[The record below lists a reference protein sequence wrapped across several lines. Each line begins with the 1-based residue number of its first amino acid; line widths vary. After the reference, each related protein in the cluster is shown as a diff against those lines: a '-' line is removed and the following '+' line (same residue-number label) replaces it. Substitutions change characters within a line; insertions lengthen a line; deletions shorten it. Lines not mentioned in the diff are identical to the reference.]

1 MAEPTLNV
9 GSNGD
14 HSDDAESGGMDLEK
28 LRELVGFA
36 LRAARR
42 RLALAIATFVIVT
55 GLGLTVAKLMPRV
68 YAAQVKLLAQRS
80 TPIRMLTAQ
89 NPGMDS
95 ADNPTKNV
103 VAMVMG
109 QDSLVGLAKDANLV
123 ERFERS
129 RPRILQ
135 LKDSLMERFFGAPS
149 DQDKLLGMAY
159 TLERHLNVETDD
171 MTVTITVEWTDAQA
185 AYDLVTL
192 VQRNFSEA
200 RYDSDVA
207 VVNSSIAVLEEHAK
221 NELAQVDEELKEFN
235 KNVVEKSKLTHVPPA
250 RGAISRAIRL
260 PATDP
265 LAGGDTPAGPDPELT
280 ASLEEKRLR
289 IRALE
294 ESQQRSVDAL
304 QSELQRQ
311 ELTLTP
317 LHPTVVALQQELEAA
332 RRPSPELVQLRGDV
346 RALMAQIAPPRPLPV
361 RSATPVAS
369 SLPALLGAASPA
381 ASTSASG
388 ETAPT
393 LLKDEVLG
401 PLALSES
408 RLSLAMKAY
417 QEALARLDTAKVEL
431 EIARTIY
438 KERYKVLTPAEVPR
452 GPKKATARMVAMG
465 SVLGA
470 GLFAILFATALDLIG
485 GAVIESWQIRRRLKL
500 DVLGE
505 LDSPSPSR

>member
-1 MAEPTLNV
+1 MPEPIPNV
-9 GSNGD
+9 GPSGD

-28 LRELVGFA
+28 LQELVGFA

-42 RLALAIATFVIVT
+42 RLGLTIATFAIVA
-55 GLGLTVAKLMPRV
+55 GLGVTAAKVMPRV

-80 TPIRMLTAQ
+80 APIRMLTAP
-89 NPGMDS
+89 NPNMDS

-109 QDSLVGLAKDANLV
+109 QESLVSLAKDANLV
-123 ERFERS
+123 ERFEAS

-135 LKDSLMERFFGAPS
+135 LKDSLMQRLFGAPS

-159 TLERHLNVETDD
+159 TLEKHLNVETDE
-171 MTVTITVEWTDAQA
+171 MTVTITVEWTDPQA

-207 VVNSSIAVLEEHAK
+207 VISASIAVLEEHAK
-221 NELAQVDEELKEFN
+221 NELAKVDEELEEYN
-235 KNVVEKSKLTHVPPA
+235 KHVVEKSKLTHVAPT
-250 RGAISRAIRL
+250 RGALARALRL

-265 LAGGDTPAGPDPELT
+265 LAGNDGPVVPDPELT
-280 ASLEEKRLR
+280 ATLEEKRLR

-294 ESQQRSVDAL
+294 ESQQRTVDAL
-304 QSELQRQ
+304 RAELQKQ
-311 ELTLTP
+311 QLALTP
-317 LHPTVVALQQELEAA
+317 LHPTVVALQQQLDVASQPSQELA
-332 RRPSPELVQLRGDV
+332 QLRADV
-346 RALMAQIAPPRPLPV
+346 RALMAQIAPPRAAPP
-361 RSATPVAS
+361 RPVAS
-369 SLPALLGAASPA
+369 SLPALLGVASST
-381 ASTSASG
+381 ASASASG
-388 ETAPT
+388 DTAPP

-417 QEALARLDTAKVEL
+417 QEALARLDAAKVEL

-438 KERYKVLTPAEVPR
+438 KQRYKVLTPAEVPK

-465 SVLGA
+465 SLVGGGML
-470 GLFAILFATALDLIG
+470 AILLAMALDLMG
-485 GAVIESWQIRRRLKL
+485 GAVLESWQIRRRLKL
-500 DVLGE
+500 EVLGE
-505 LDSPSPSR
+505 LDSPSPSQ